1 MYTYCTF
8 RFLVQVFKLS
18 IYVRTDT
25 IYLDTYIHN
34 WH

>member
-1 MYTYCTF
+1 
-8 RFLVQVFKLS
+8 LS